1 MLGIMRSIMRSFS
14 AASYYY
20 FTPSR
25 MGHGVRLTRD

>member
-1 MLGIMRSIMRSFS
+1 MMRQFS

-25 MGHGVRLTRD
+25 MGPGVGSVRG